1 MAKYTIED
9 IEILRQKSGIS
20 YEEAVNLLEYHN
32 GSLARALV
40 DLEKNGKLKNETKPT
55 GHKGDS
61 RVFDTLYRM
70 RLKVKKGDAV
80 IVNISVL
87 FMLVVLFT
95 APHIC
100 IIGMIAAL
108 VLGYTIHFIRD
119 SKEFANEH
127 FDDMVRNAGQNVQR
141 TVEKFTKQ
149 FSQPG
154 EEENS
159 DSSHS
164 TQTEEDEDMVR
175 VHAKV
180 KVQTRAQG
188 APSGTKPVNVS
199 FSDGGSVDVR
209 DGGDGYHE
217 ADIR

>member
-40 DLEKNGKLKNETKPT
+40 DLEKNGKLKNEQSD
-55 GHKGDS
+55 HKRAKS
-61 RVFDTLYRM
+61 VLDTLYRF
-70 RLKVKKGDAV
+70 RLKVKKADTV
-80 IVNISVL
+80 IVNVSIL
-87 FMLVVLFT
+87 FMLLVLLT

-100 IIGMIAAL
+100 IIGLIAAL
-108 VLGYTIHFIRD
+108 VLGYSIHFVRD
-119 SKEFANEH
+119 SKEFSNDH

-141 TVEKFTKQ
+141 TVEGWTKQ
-149 FSQPG
+149 FSQNAG
-154 EEENS
+154 EAHETPS
-159 DSSHS
+159 
-164 TQTEEDEDMVR
+164 QPP
-175 VHAKV
+175 
-180 KVQTRAQG
+180 RAES
-188 APSGTKPVNVS
+188 APSGTKPVSVP

>member
-40 DLEKNGKLKNETKPT
+40 DLEKNGKLKNESKSS
-55 GHKGDS
+55 GHKGAGH
-61 RVFDTLYRM
+61 VFDTLYHM
-70 RLKVKKGDAV
+70 RLKVKKGDTG

-100 IIGMIAAL
+100 IIGLVAAL
-108 VLGYTIHFIRD
+108 LLGYTIHFVRD
-119 SKEFANEH
+119 SKEFANDH
-127 FDDMVRNAGQNVQR
+127 FDDMVRNAGHNVQR
-141 TVEKFTKQ
+141 TVEGFTKQ
-149 FSQPG
+149 FSQ
-154 EEENS
+154 N
-159 DSSHS
+159 
-164 TQTEEDEDMVR
+164 TEETASCASQRENEDDEDTVR
-175 VHAKV
+175 VRANIKV
-180 KVQTRAQG
+180 NTRAES
-188 APSGTKPVNVS
+188 APSGTRPVNVP